1 MGSGEKEMLL
11 ELSRRPC
18 DLNSVQ
24 NCRYRCSALK
34 ELFLVQSRDLEIRGG
49 TVAWQAQNPRF
60 SHDTSKDKE
69 ESYVFLS
76 WRE

>member
-1 MGSGEKEMLL
+1 MGYGEEILL
-11 ELSRRPC
+11 ELSCRPC

-24 NCRYRCSALK
+24 NCRYSCSALK

-49 TVAWQAQNPRF
+49 AVAWQAQNPRF
-60 SHDTSKDKE
+60 SHNTSKEKE
-69 ESYVFLS
+69 ESYMVLS